1 MVEISNGSCRIG
13 RVRFKSGGEMRVLET
28 RPQGDPEVL
37 EMLID
42 YLDRARRG
50 ELVAL
55 AVVSVSPDGIVA
67 TGWGGGGG
75 GYYHEIVSGAATL
88 LHRMGSD

>member
-1 MVEISNGSCRIG
+1 MSGIPNGSCRIG

-55 AVVSVSPDGIVA
+55 AVVSVNPDGTVA
-67 TGWGGGGG
+67 TAWGGGEGA
-75 GYYHEIVSGAATL
+75 YYHYIASGAATL
-88 LHRMGSD
+88 LYRIGAD